1 MDVRSNIDKMYI
13 VHDVLQL
20 TFKVFE
26 GICSV
31 KRHVIHK
38 DDDVLASVQK
48 ASIVK
53 VGHEI
58 HHAI

>member
-1 MDVRSNIDKMYI
+1 MYI